1 MPYTAF
7 AGKQQKETASSVYPS
22 WKCLR
27 VIISGSGKQQKET
40 TTLTLTVKMRVGP
53 EPGFHRELLGL
64 MRRYRDALN
73 HSIKVIIESG
83 ALSLGKAHRLLYSTL
98 REEFGLPSR
107 AAQDCY
113 REALAIAK
121 SWLRR

>member
-1 MPYTAF
+1 
-7 AGKQQKETASSVYPS
+7 
-22 WKCLR
+22 
-27 VIISGSGKQQKET
+27 
-40 TTLTLTVKMRVGP
+40 MRVGP